1 LKQFLRFMSKGRI
14 FSFNII
20 DFISA
25 IIFLVL
31 LSFGH
36 PYWGTSVMLVSLAVS
51 TALQVRGEK

>member
-1 LKQFLRFMSKGRI
+1 MSKGRI